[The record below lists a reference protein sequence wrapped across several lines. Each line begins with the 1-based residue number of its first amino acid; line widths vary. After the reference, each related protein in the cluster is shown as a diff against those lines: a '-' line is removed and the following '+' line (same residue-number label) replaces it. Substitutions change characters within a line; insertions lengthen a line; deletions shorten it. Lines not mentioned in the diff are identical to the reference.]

1 MNEMTLLLRD
11 VKKNPGVL
19 SEESTGQRLRFKRKP
34 LRLFTQTLARLVH
47 GGVPVLRALA
57 LLREQATNAKHQN
70 ILLKIEAAIMEGKSI
85 AAALRALPGTFP
97 QYFVQ
102 MVAIGESSGTLDEV
116 LAALARHLENEE
128 ERSRKIRE
136 AAAYPC
142 FILMTGIGTLVV
154 LIQGVMPKVMTMY
167 QDFDGELPGLTKFT
181 LALMDFLPLFAVLL
195 VLAVFTFVL
204 LGIKR
209 RIDWIPWLL
218 RAPGFGKLI
227 SSRLLVRFASLFS
240 LLLQSG
246 VPLLQAFDMVRQSF
260 PGKTFEKLFDQIQ
273 TDLTKGEG
281 ISKVL
286 QTMPWMPQEALALVV
301 AGEET
306 GRLSEALGQIAADA
320 QKDFDAAVQVM
331 LKLLEPAL
339 ILGVGLVV
347 GLVVISMLLPVFE
360 LNQLLR

>member
-11 VKKNPGVL
+11 EKQTSGALPG
-19 SEESTGQRLRFKRKP
+19 EKAGPRLRFKRKP

-47 GGVPVLRALA
+47 GGVPVLRALVI
-57 LLREQATNAKHQN
+57 LREQATHAAHQS
-70 ILLKIEAAIMEGKSI
+70 LLLRIEAAIMEGKSI
-85 AAALRALPGTFP
+85 ATALRALPGAFP
-97 QYFVQ
+97 QYYVQ

-142 FILMTGIGTLVV
+142 FILMTGAGTLLV
-154 LIQGVMPKVMTMY
+154 LIQGVMPKIMTVY
-167 QDFDGELPGLTKFT
+167 QDFDGELPGITKFT
-181 LALMDFLPLFAVLL
+181 LALMDFFPLIAVFLIL
-195 VLAVFTFVL
+195 TVFTFTL

-209 RIDWIPWLL
+209 GGDWIPWLQ
-218 RAPGFGKLI
+218 RAPCVGNLV
-227 SSRLLVRFASLFS
+227 SSRLLVRFTSLFS

-273 TDLTKGEG
+273 TGLTKGEG

-286 QTMPWMPQEALALVV
+286 QAIPWMPQEALALVV
-301 AGEET
+301 SGEET

-320 QKDFDAAVQVM
+320 QKDFDGAVQVM